1 MHVTTRNEEMSTLQI
16 RDFPEDLKRQLDIER
31 AYAGTTIRQF
41 VIDAVRRE
49 VDRQHAQRERR
60 EQRDR

>member
-1 MHVTTRNEEMSTLQI
+1 MQI

-31 AYAGTTIRQF
+31 AHAGTTIRQF
-41 VIDAVRRE
+41 VIDAVKDK
-49 VDRQHAQRERR
+49 VDRQRARRERT

>member
-1 MHVTTRNEEMSTLQI
+1 MSTLQI

-41 VIDAVRRE
+41 VIDAVRCE